1 MKPALSLQV
10 LNVGDG
16 ACSVLKAGDET
27 GILDCGS
34 WRSSGEQEARV
45 LMAAL
50 GRRLKNVSTLIV
62 SHFDADHWRGL
73 QALPRLARPE
83 VLPDRVSIRY
93 PGLPKLAR
101 QTVMAYIA
109 LKSIDGAVSV
119 RALDLLDAWRPVAAV
134 TPQPLFAGDVFTLG
148 AESFM
153 VLWPPRHLPNSWSV
167 AARRTLDELE
177 RVAARLPVLRR
188 ALDDAYS
195 HAWPQ
200 TDQIAAAARDNGYDQ
215 LHGYLADL
223 DEAGVAELNAEVEE
237 DLRAEIDSPQSEEG
251 RDAGDTHT
259 PLFADDSQDRP
270 DRPQLRKLAERL
282 GILNNHLS
290 LVLAT
295 PQGRILALGDL
306 QGWSLNRLAGTLERS
321 QYKVVLAPH
330 HGTVKV
336 PSTFPAAEV
345 CVLQNGPSHFERRT
359 RHESTHSG
367 CYPVS
372 IEHFG
377 HWAACWRRK
386 GARPS

>member
-16 ACSVLKAGDET
+16 ACSVIEAGDET

-45 LMAAL
+45 LMASL
-50 GRRLKNVSTLIV
+50 GRRLANISTLIV

-83 VLPDRVSIRY
+83 ILPSRVTIRY
-93 PGLPKLAR
+93 PGLPEVAR
-101 QTVMAYIA
+101 QTVLAYIA
-109 LKSIDGAVSV
+109 LKSLDEVVSV

-134 TPQPLFAGDVFTLG
+134 TPEPLFAGDVFVLG
-148 AESFM
+148 PESFK
-153 VLWPPRHLPNSWSV
+153 VLWPPRHLPDSWSM

-177 RVAARLPVLRR
+177 RAAASMPALRR
-188 ALDDAYS
+188 ALDDAYA

-200 TDQIAAAARDNGYDQ
+200 TDQIAAAERDNRYDQ

-223 DEAGVAELNAEVEE
+223 NDGGLAELNAEVEE
-237 DLRAEIDSPQSEEG
+237 ELGAETDGLPVEPG
-251 RDAGDTHT
+251 LDAGDTHT
-259 PLFADDSQDRP
+259 PLFADDGQGRP
-270 DRPQLRKLAERL
+270 DRQQLRRLAKRL

-295 PQGRILALGDL
+295 PKGRILALGDL
-306 QGWSLNRLAGTLERS
+306 QGWSLKRLASELEPS
-321 QYKVVLAPH
+321 QYHVVLAPH
-330 HGTVKV
+330 HGTVEV
-336 PSTFPAAEV
+336 PKIFPAAKV

-359 RHESTHSG
+359 RHLSTHSG
-367 CYPVS
+367 CCSVS
-372 IEHFG
+372 TEDSG
-377 HWAACWRRK
+377 HWAARWRRK
-386 GARPS
+386 AAGS